1 MFWVSNVLLFTT
13 NGEIAAVCEEAP
25 EPLQRTEQETT
36 KPQTAQVC
44 LEHKDSEGRQ
54 DDEDQA
60 ERGTK
65 AEANAIEQYDADER
79 LADIVREGHTP
90 CEGHHGEELITGG
103 RMLIGHTK
111 T

>member
-1 MFWVSNVLLFTT
+1 MFLLLTT
-13 NGEIAAVCEEAP
+13 NWEVAAISEEAP

-36 KPQTAQVC
+36 EPQTAQVC

-65 AEANAIEQYDADER
+65 AEANAIEQHNADER
-79 LADIVREGHTP
+79 LADIVRKGHTS
-90 CEGHHGEELITGG
+90 CKGHCGEEFITGG
-103 RMLIGHTK
+103 CMLIGHTK